1 MSSQIPS
8 ACRIRIGFMGE
19 TCETCGGDNFGG
31 SMRCDK
37 ETILMGMWKHG
48 GESEY
53 KPYGEL
59 KREDAQ

>member
-1 MSSQIPS
+1 MKHAVEIIS
-8 ACRIRIGFMGE
+8 
-19 TCETCGGDNFGG
+19 GG